1 MNEKDALILL
11 NMVEGVGPK
20 TIGRILEAYSK
31 VDDVFGAAAQS
42 LAGQLEI
49 TCRAAENILKAPKEI
64 DLQKE
69 LDFIRAN
76 NISILTLRDP
86 DYPKL
91 LKEIY
96 DPPPVLY
103 LKGKNIFA
111 GTCIA
116 VVGARTSTHYG
127 NETAY
132 RLSYQMAKVDLVI
145 VSGLAR
151 GIDTQAH
158 RGAIAARGR
167 TAAVL
172 GCGLE
177 HCYPKENKALSGQI
191 TENGCLLS
199 EFPSYVPPLGVNF
212 PKRNRLISGLSMGVL
227 VVEASKNSG
236 SLITADFALE
246 QGRSVFAVPG
256 RIDNPNSAGTLGLIK
271 DGARMV
277 QGVED
282 IYEELGFEMA
292 VESVST
298 PLSGGLEQAGVSGL
312 EAELLKWIGNEP
324 VSADDVSRSSSL
336 EPSKVISAL
345 FTLELK
351 KIIKQLPGRFY
362 VKNSFLN

>member
-1 MNEKDALILL
+1 MNERDVLILL
-11 NMVEGVGPK
+11 NMVEAVGPK
-20 TIGRILEAYSK
+20 TVGRILDAYPK
-31 VDDVFGAAAQS
+31 VEDVFGSAADF
-42 LAGQLEI
+42 LTGRLEI
-49 TCRAAENILKAPKEI
+49 ASKAAENILKAPKEI

-69 LDFIRAN
+69 LDFIQAQ
-76 NISILTLRDP
+76 NIHILTLRDP

-111 GTCIA
+111 RTCIA
-116 VVGARTSTHYG
+116 VVGSRTSTHYG

-132 RLSYQMAKVDLVI
+132 RLSYQMAKADLAI

-158 RGAIAARGR
+158 RGAVSAQGS

-177 HCYPKENKALSGQI
+177 HCYPKENKVLAGQI
-191 TENGCLLS
+191 MEKGCLLS

-212 PKRNRLISGLSMGVL
+212 PKRNRLISGLSLGVL
-227 VVEASKNSG
+227 VVEASRNSG

-256 RIDNPNSAGTLGLIK
+256 RIDNPTSAGALGLIK

-282 IYEELGFEMA
+282 IYEELGLESA
-292 VESVST
+292 VASVST
-298 PLSGGLEQAGVSGL
+298 PLSGRYEEIAVSGM
-312 EAELLKWIGNEP
+312 EAELLKWISHEP
-324 VSADDVSRSSSL
+324 VSADQVSRCTSL
-336 EPSKVISAL
+336 EPSQVVSTL

-351 KIIKQLPGRFY
+351 KLIKQLPGKFY
-362 VKNSFLN
+362 VRNSFLN